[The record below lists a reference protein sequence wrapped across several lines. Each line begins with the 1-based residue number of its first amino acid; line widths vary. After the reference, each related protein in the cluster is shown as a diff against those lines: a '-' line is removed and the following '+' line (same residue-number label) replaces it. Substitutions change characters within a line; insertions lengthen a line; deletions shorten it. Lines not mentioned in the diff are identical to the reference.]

1 MKEVPA
7 PHIQYDEQTT
17 GQEQFE
23 KAFDIIF
30 EEVLRRRRHS
40 TPTDSTPIGE
50 HWFTRGSMRHS
61 NVGCGRFTATPDPAA
76 LLAQT
81 RDAQDE
87 LASVISG
94 LES

>member
-61 NVGCGRFTATPDPAA
+61 NVGCGRFTARLIRRHCWHRRVTLKMSWQA
-76 LLAQT
+76 
-81 RDAQDE
+81 
-87 LASVISG
+87 
-94 LES
+94 